1 MNVSFAGFGENIAT
15 FETAAAIPAG
25 TPVKMSANGTVAA
38 CAAGDAFIGIA
49 VSQRGDFVGVQLK
62 GYRNAAVTGSVPVGW
77 AQLVADGSG
86 GVKAAGEDAAGISVL
101 VVSAGTAE
109 IGMSF
114 YKKRGGIPM
123 AFLRYRP
130 LGERGCTNTPGKKL
144 HPGAGGAGPQRQL

>member
-77 AQLVADGSG
+77 AQLVAG
-86 GVKAAGEDAAGISVL
+86 GVKAAGEDAAGVSVL

-109 IGMSF
+109 IGM
-114 YKKRGGIPM
+114 I
-123 AFLRYRP
+123 L
-130 LGERGCTNTPGKKL
+130 
-144 HPGAGGAGPQRQL
+144 

>member
-25 TPVKMSANGTVAA
+25 TPVKMSANGTG
-38 CAAGDAFIGIA
+38 AAGDAFIGIA

-109 IGMSF
+109 IGM
-114 YKKRGGIPM
+114 I
-123 AFLRYRP
+123 L
-130 LGERGCTNTPGKKL
+130 
-144 HPGAGGAGPQRQL
+144 

>member
-25 TPVKMSANGTVAA
+25 TPVKMSANGTA

-109 IGMSF
+109 IGM
-114 YKKRGGIPM
+114 I
-123 AFLRYRP
+123 L
-130 LGERGCTNTPGKKL
+130 
-144 HPGAGGAGPQRQL
+144 

>member
-1 MNVSFAGFGENIAT
+1 MFHSQDLERILPPLRLPPRSRQAR
-15 FETAAAIPAG
+15 
-25 TPVKMSANGTVAA
+25 ANGTVAA

-86 GVKAAGEDAAGISVL
+86 GVKAAGEDAAGVSVL

-109 IGMSF
+109 IGM
-114 YKKRGGIPM
+114 I
-123 AFLRYRP
+123 L
-130 LGERGCTNTPGKKL
+130 
-144 HPGAGGAGPQRQL
+144 

>member
-38 CAAGDAFIGIA
+38 CAAGDAFIGI
-49 VSQRGDFVGVQLK
+49 VVGVQLK

-86 GVKAAGEDAAGISVL
+86 GVKAAGEDAAGVSVL

-109 IGMSF
+109 IGM
-114 YKKRGGIPM
+114 I
-123 AFLRYRP
+123 L
-130 LGERGCTNTPGKKL
+130 
-144 HPGAGGAGPQRQL
+144 

>member
-1 MNVSFAGFGENIAT
+1 
-15 FETAAAIPAG
+15 
-25 TPVKMSANGTVAA
+25 MSANGTVAA

-86 GVKAAGEDAAGISVL
+86 GVKAAGEDAAGVSVL

-109 IGMSF
+109 IGM
-114 YKKRGGIPM
+114 I
-123 AFLRYRP
+123 L
-130 LGERGCTNTPGKKL
+130 
-144 HPGAGGAGPQRQL
+144 

>member
-49 VSQRGDFVGVQLK
+49 V
-62 GYRNAAVTGSVPVGW
+62 TGSVPVGW

-86 GVKAAGEDAAGISVL
+86 GVKAAGEDAAGVSVL

-109 IGMSF
+109 IGM
-114 YKKRGGIPM
+114 I
-123 AFLRYRP
+123 L
-130 LGERGCTNTPGKKL
+130 
-144 HPGAGGAGPQRQL
+144 

>member
-77 AQLVADGSG
+77 AQLVADGTG
-86 GVKAAGEDAAGISVL
+86 GVKAERTPRASTCWWSLRAPPR
-101 VVSAGTAE
+101 SA
-109 IGMSF
+109 
-114 YKKRGGIPM
+114 
-123 AFLRYRP
+123 
-130 LGERGCTNTPGKKL
+130 
-144 HPGAGGAGPQRQL
+144 

>member
-77 AQLVADGSG
+77 APLVADGSG

-101 VVSAGTAE
+101 VVSAGTTE
-109 IGMSF
+109 IGM
-114 YKKRGGIPM
+114 I
-123 AFLRYRP
+123 L
-130 LGERGCTNTPGKKL
+130 
-144 HPGAGGAGPQRQL
+144 

>member
-25 TPVKMSANGTVAA
+25 TPVKMSANGTV
-38 CAAGDAFIGIA
+38 AAGDAFIGIA

-109 IGMSF
+109 IGM
-114 YKKRGGIPM
+114 I
-123 AFLRYRP
+123 L
-130 LGERGCTNTPGKKL
+130 
-144 HPGAGGAGPQRQL
+144 

>member
-62 GYRNAAVTGSVPVGW
+62 GYRNAAVTGSIPVGW
-77 AQLVADGSG
+77 ARRDHQHVDARGVLSGRFHASGAVGHQLGPAYRYASG
-86 GVKAAGEDAAGISVL
+86 
-101 VVSAGTAE
+101 
-109 IGMSF
+109 
-114 YKKRGGIPM
+114 
-123 AFLRYRP
+123 YRCITIA
-130 LGERGCTNTPGKKL
+130 L
-144 HPGAGGAGPQRQL
+144 

>member
-62 GYRNAAVTGSVPVGW
+62 GYRNASVTGSVPVGW

-86 GVKAAGEDAAGISVL
+86 GVKAAGEDAAGVSVL

-109 IGMSF
+109 IGM
-114 YKKRGGIPM
+114 I
-123 AFLRYRP
+123 L
-130 LGERGCTNTPGKKL
+130 
-144 HPGAGGAGPQRQL
+144 